1 MIISLSNINFGGGS
15 GGGGGTVRIIDNLES
30 TATTAALSA
39 NQGKVLG
46 DHIGDAEEVLA
57 RGYGQLDDKINQCPA
72 NTQYGADSWQ
82 AMQYARTG
90 FYSVEINGVQQ
101 GTRLHVMSESISE
114 LTNPKV
120 TEITTSATVL
130 RIVSLT
136 QDEYDALEQGGQLN
150 NNTLYV
156 IVEPL
161 P

>member
-1 MIISLSNINFGGGS
+1 MIISLAKINLGG
-15 GGGGGTVRIIDNLES
+15 GGGGGTVSIIDNLES

-57 RGYGQLDDKINQCPA
+57 RGYNQLNNKIEQAPA
-72 NTQYGADSWQ
+72 NSQYGAQSWQ

-90 FYSVEINGVQQ
+90 FYNVEINGVSQ
-101 GTRLHVMSESISE
+101 GTRLHVISESTSE
-114 LTNPKV
+114 FTNPKV

-136 QDEYDALEQGGQLN
+136 QDEYDTLEQGGQLN